1 MKMASFSKM
10 NNISHIDKQ
19 KSSEIWAFDPVHTL
33 LGDVI
38 SNINYFGESPDI
50 RFDYFGN
57 RVGIEIID
65 CHPKEFDIITNRAI
79 NNLYL
84 KLAENLKSKQIFG
97 IYFIE
102 FRQDVLNNSIINDI
116 KNDLFDEVSEA
127 IHGSIKPEEYKFIYG
142 FRKSEVPV
150 SDNTFIHPVSH
161 MMNLVKTPQTSDII
175 NCVKK
180 KNNIFDKYD
189 KTLDEIWL
197 LIHIPTDVNCCST
210 KGIGKIDVATKF
222 RRIYIPDDMFHARL
236 IYQKDA
242 TE

>member
-50 RFDYFGN
+50 RFDYFEN

-102 FRQDVLNNSIINDI
+102 FRQDVHNNSIINDI

-127 IHGSIKPEEYKFIYG
+127 IHGSIKPEEYKFIYW
-142 FRKSEVPV
+142 FR
-150 SDNTFIHPVSH
+150 
-161 MMNLVKTPQTSDII
+161 
-175 NCVKK
+175 
-180 KNNIFDKYD
+180 
-189 KTLDEIWL
+189 
-197 LIHIPTDVNCCST
+197 
-210 KGIGKIDVATKF
+210 
-222 RRIYIPDDMFHARL
+222 
-236 IYQKDA
+236 
-242 TE
+242 

>member
-19 KSSEIWAFDPVHTL
+19 KSSEIWAFDHVHTL

-84 KLAENLKSKQIFG
+84 KLAENLKSKPIFG

-102 FRQDVLNNSIINDI
+102 FRQQY
-116 KNDLFDEVSEA
+116 F
-127 IHGSIKPEEYKFIYG
+127 
-142 FRKSEVPV
+142 
-150 SDNTFIHPVSH
+150 
-161 MMNLVKTPQTSDII
+161 
-175 NCVKK
+175 VKK
-180 KNNIFDKYD
+180 
-189 KTLDEIWL
+189 
-197 LIHIPTDVNCCST
+197 LII
-210 KGIGKIDVATKF
+210 I
-222 RRIYIPDDMFHARL
+222 
-236 IYQKDA
+236 
-242 TE
+242 